1 MKRLNI
7 LGLLLGML
15 CIASEA
21 IHAQSIR
28 LFVKYGNGLYE
39 ILENRL
45 PRAGGA
51 FIYAPTR
58 ETIPFPGGQLPV
70 LGYTGQ
76 AQRGEL
82 FIGRAEGTGS
92 GTLTVTFQDER
103 TRKTVELLRPT
114 PIKLPASS
122 PLLTVPS
129 DQQKDNLTATVKVG
143 TRVVSRRL
151 PLGRR

>member
-1 MKRLNI
+1 
-7 LGLLLGML
+7 ML
-15 CIASEA
+15 CMASEA

-45 PRAGGA
+45 PKAGGA

-58 ETIPFPGGQLPV
+58 EIISYPAGRFPGGLPGGQLPV

-82 FIGRAEGTGS
+82 FIGRAVGSGS

-103 TRKTVELLRPT
+103 TRRTVELLRPT
-114 PIKLPASS
+114 PIKLPESS

-129 DQQKDNLTATVKVG
+129 DQLKDNLTATVKVG
-143 TRVVSRRL
+143 SRVVSRRL
-151 PLGRR
+151 PLGKR